1 MSDMYDDDPRNVP
14 LPRASSLR
22 TRIVVLAA
30 VGLAVFF
37 FLLTTFASLWTDH
50 LWFASVHY
58 SGVFTRLFWLR
69 TSLFV
74 VFGLVMGGSVAG
86 AMLSAY
92 YWRPPLHIAGMTE
105 TGLDRYRD
113 AVTPIRTWLL
123 VGVSA
128 IAGVFAGTSAVGKWR
143 AYLLW
148 QDGGSFHQKDPYFH
162 KDIGFYVFDLPWYQ
176 FVVGFLMATVI
187 VALLAA
193 TVVHYLYGGIRLQV
207 PDKLTGPAQVQLSVM
222 LALFV
227 LFKGIDYWLDRFD
240 LVHGQVHS
248 AGSAFTGIGYT
259 ADHVLLPA
267 KSILAGIA
275 LICAVLF
282 AVNAWRRTW
291 LLPSVG
297 LSLMVVSAVL
307 LGLIWPAIVQGFVV
321 SPSQDKELP
330 YVATNI
336 KQTRLAYG
344 ISSADV
350 TADKYTTP
358 ANATTGDAAG
368 LDQQASSVPLVD
380 PDLVKQLFQE
390 SQQVRG
396 YYSVAKVLDVD
407 HYEIQGHDRALVL
420 GVRELDQSGIDTN
433 DRNWTNLHTVYTHGS
448 GVIAAF
454 ANQRDASNSAES
466 PDIQWAQGT
475 GDDYLQQ
482 ATGPFQHQ
490 IYFGERST
498 SYSVVGKPA
507 GAKPVE
513 LDLGTSGSSD
523 STTTYAGGGGVK
535 IGSTFRRLLY
545 ALKFGSANFLL
556 SERVNQ
562 DSQVLYDRT
571 PRERVA
577 KVAPWLTLDNDVY
590 PVVEGGHIL
599 WVVDGYTTT
608 DRYPGSELDSF
619 QSMTDDSLQQDTGLH
634 TVPTDNINYM
644 RNAVKAT
651 VDAYTGQ
658 VKLYAWDES
667 DPILQAWEKAFPGT
681 VQPKHDI
688 PSDLLAHLRY
698 PEDLFKVQRYQLAT
712 YHVTSPSAFISSSD
726 KWAVPTDPSTP
737 EFRVP
742 PYRTFIDGPTGQ
754 QVWSLTST
762 FTPAKRSNLAAVMT
776 VDSDPRSADYGN
788 IRLLERPTQQTEGPG
803 QVVNDFK
810 NDPGIAQALQAF
822 RGTDGGALFGNLI
835 TVPTADKGLMYV
847 EPVYAEQ
854 ISGAT
859 YPVLAYVLVSYDGRV
874 GHGRTLLDAITS
886 ALSSTP
892 PPPAP
897 TPTPT
902 PTPTPSPSTGPS
914 APGSPTSSP
923 SGTAQQQAASL
934 LTEAES
940 LFAKA
945 DEAGKKGEFAQREDY
960 LQQAQEKVAAAVKLL
975 KK

>member
-1 MSDMYDDDPRNVP
+1 MSEMYDDDPRDAP
-14 LPRASSLR
+14 PPRGSSLR

-58 SGVFTRLFWLR
+58 NGVFTRLFWLR

-74 VFGLVMGGSVAG
+74 VFGLVMAGAVAG
-86 AMLSAY
+86 AMVSAY
-92 YWRPPLHIAGMTE
+92 YWRPPLHVAGMSE

-123 VGVSA
+123 IGVAA

-143 AYLLW
+143 TYLLW
-148 QDGGSFHQKDPYFH
+148 QDGGPFHQKDPYFH
-162 KDIGFYVFDLPWYQ
+162 RDIGFYVFDLPWFQ
-176 FVVGFLMATVI
+176 FIVGFCMATVI

-207 PDKLTGPAQVQLSVM
+207 PDKLTGPAQVQFSV
-222 LALFV
+222 LLGLLV

-248 AGSAFTGIGYT
+248 LGPAFTGIGYT

-267 KSILAGIA
+267 KSILGGIA

-291 LLPSVG
+291 LLPGVG

-330 YVATNI
+330 YIGKNI
-336 KQTRLAYG
+336 TQTRLAYG
-344 ISSADV
+344 ISSEDV
-350 TADKYTTP
+350 TAGAYTTP
-358 ANATTGDAAG
+358 ASATTADAAN

-380 PDLVKQLFQE
+380 PNLVKELFQE

-407 HYEIQGHDRALVL
+407 HYSILGHDRALVL

-454 ANQRDASNSAES
+454 ANQRDPSNTTES
-466 PDIQWAQGT
+466 PDVQWAQGT
-475 GDDYLQQ
+475 GDNYLEQ
-482 ATGPFQHQ
+482 ATGTFQDQ
-490 IYFGERST
+490 VYFGEYAT
-498 SYSVVGKPA
+498 SYSVVGQPA

-513 LDLGTSGSSD
+513 LDLGASGSSD
-523 STTTYAGGGGVK
+523 RTTTYAGGGGVK
-535 IGSTFRRLLY
+535 IGSTFRQLLY

-556 SERVNQ
+556 SSRVNQ

-619 QSMTDDSLQQDTGLH
+619 KSMTDDSLQQDTGLH

-667 DPILQAWEKAFPGT
+667 DPILHAWEKAFPGT
-681 VQPKHDI
+681 VLPRSDI
-688 PSDLLAHLRY
+688 PSGLLPHLRY
-698 PEDLFKVQRYQLAT
+698 PEDLFKVQRHQLAT
-712 YHVTSPSAFISSSD
+712 YHVTNASAFINSSD
-726 KWAVPTDPSTP
+726 KWAVPTDPSASQ
-737 EFRVP
+737 FRVP
-742 PYRTFIDGPTGQ
+742 PYRTFIDGPTGT

-776 VDSDPRSADYGN
+776 VDSDPRSNDYGR
-788 IRLLERPTQQTEGPG
+788 IRLLERPVQQTEGPG

-847 EPVYAEQ
+847 EPVYADQ
-854 ISGAT
+854 LSGAT

-874 GHGRTLLDAITS
+874 GHGRTLLDAIRS
-886 ALSSTP
+886 ALSSS
-892 PPPAP
+892 AP
-897 TPTPT
+897 SASPT

-914 APGSPTSSP
+914 ASSSPTSGSSGSP
-923 SGTAQQQAASL
+923 QQQAAAL
-934 LTEAES
+934 LSDAEA
-940 LFAKA
+940 LFARA
-945 DEAGKKGEFAQREDY
+945 DAAGRKGDYVQREDD
-960 LQQAQEKVAAAVKLL
+960 LKQAQEKVAAAVKLL
-975 KK
+975 QK